1 LTMTA
6 IENPQFYSE
15 CMEILNSDD
24 KIDSIIVVTGASV
37 IYDEFIVKS
46 VREIEKPVI
55 VVLTPYW
62 TVETE
67 PSALAKAG
75 IPTYAYPE
83 EAAKSLAAL
92 KQYAVSRS

>member
-1 LTMTA
+1 
-6 IENPQFYSE
+6 
-15 CMEILNSDD
+15 MEILNSDD

-46 VREIEKPVI
+46 VIEIEKPVM

-62 TVETE
+62 TLETE

-75 IPTYAYPE
+75 IPTYPYP
-83 EAAKSLAAL
+83 
-92 KQYAVSRS
+92 RRGG